1 MEAGDLVVNCAAA
14 EPDVHARDATP
25 IIQPMA
31 AVLAQPLIDHRDDI
45 ASLCRAYGVER
56 LEVFGSAAD
65 GRFDADR
72 SDFDFIVTFSPE
84 AHESISSNYFGLA
97 AALEELLG
105 RRVDLLTNQPIRNP
119 YFRKAVDASRRDVYV
134 RAPAEAS

>member
-1 MEAGDLVVNCAAA
+1 MPADFAK
-14 EPDVHARDATP
+14 
-25 IIQPMA
+25 
-31 AVLAQPLIDHRDDI
+31 PLIDRRDEI
-45 ASLCRAYGVER
+45 ARLCCAHGVDR

-65 GRFDADR
+65 GRFDPIR

-84 AHESISSNYFGLA
+84 VQGSIARHYLGLA
-97 AALEELLG
+97 EALEHLLG

-119 YFRKAVDASRRDVYV
+119 FLRKAVDSSRRDLYV